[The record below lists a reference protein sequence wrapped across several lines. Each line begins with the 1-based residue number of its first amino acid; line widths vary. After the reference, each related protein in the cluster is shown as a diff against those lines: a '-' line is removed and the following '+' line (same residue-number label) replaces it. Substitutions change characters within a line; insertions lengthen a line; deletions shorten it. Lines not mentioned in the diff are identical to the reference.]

1 MKYRSLILHT
11 LCACLFLLGGG
22 HAVAQSLQ
30 ERMEG
35 VARRLNLGAKRADS
49 ERPQPTTSVVSGVR
63 GFYQCFERGCV
74 YYSERTGLHAVS
86 GPIFTEFVQ
95 RGAERGSAIPYGR
108 LGFPTEEL
116 RECRVTPRSPGGV
129 VLTFTQ
135 AFEGDAL
142 RIYSDNHATTW
153 EVPHAPEILSVC
165 REILTAAPPR
175 ESKISLPSQ
184 SGRFRVTLN
193 GFTVN
198 HDTYDHALGYDGQGD
213 EVYILADVAHF
224 NGAGNILSRGS
235 LRTPIMGEVNGQ
247 GERIQ
252 AGRAT
257 DRGGLRTGNQ
267 FPSEE
272 PWRRS
277 GEPGERQPPMLL
289 WQGTLKNDGT
299 REGTTA
305 VLIVPTI
312 WERDELPEF
321 VNGYKSNLDTRLP
334 AYVRTLGSSAIGL
347 GNMIDVA
354 PPLGDYAVGTAIN
367 LASHDRPIGT
377 SSNAASQWPT
387 RLLWTYDI
395 AEKASASTRD
405 GLGTGIF
412 RVRYQDSEDLGGDYT
427 LYIQIE
433 RVP

>member
-1 MKYRSLILHT
+1 MKYRSLILLT

-22 HAVAQSLQ
+22 RAVAQSLQ
-30 ERMEG
+30 ERLEE
-35 VARRLNLGAKRADS
+35 VARRLNLGAKRADTV
-49 ERPQPTTSVVSGVR
+49 RLQPTTSRTGLR
-63 GFYQCFERGCV
+63 GHYQCFERGCV

-86 GPIFTEFVQ
+86 GRTFTTYARE
-95 RGAERGSAIPYGR
+95 GAERWF
-108 LGFPTEEL
+108 GFPSGEEL
-116 RECRVTPRSPGGV
+116 DCRARTPPSAP
-129 VLTFTQ
+129 
-135 AFEGDAL
+135 
-142 RIYSDNHATTW
+142 IYSHFIFQGFENSALIVYDNDAVTR
-153 EVPHAPEILSVC
+153 VNGSHAPPDPEYYDCRASSV
-165 REILTAAPPR
+165 AAPAR
-175 ESKISLPSQ
+175 ESKISLPAK

-224 NGAGNILSRGS
+224 DGSGNILSRRS
-235 LRTPIMGEVNGQ
+235 LRTPIMGEANGQ
-247 GERIQ
+247 GERIR

-277 GEPGERQPPMLL
+277 GEPGARQPPLLL
-289 WQGTLKNDGT
+289 WEGTLKNDGS

-305 VLIVPTI
+305 VLIVPTL

-321 VNGYKSNLDTRLP
+321 VDTYKRNLDSRLP
-334 AYVRTLGSSAIGL
+334 AYVRTLGASSISLSELMGA
-347 GNMIDVA
+347 A
-354 PPLGDYAVGTAIN
+354 TPLGDYAVGTAIN
-367 LASHDRPIGT
+367 PASHDRAIGT
-377 SSNAASQWPT
+377 ASSAAPPWPK
-387 RLLWTYDI
+387 RLLLTYDI
-395 AEKASASTRD
+395 ARQAAASARD

-427 LYIQIE
+427 LYLQIE
-433 RVP
+433 RLP